1 NRMYRALIFGS
12 VWLVLSTMPGLARA
26 KATTVVKEHKNPQG
40 LAVPRGYSHTV
51 TVSGGHTIY
60 VAGQVA
66 FNAQGE
72 VVGKGDLR
80 AQMRQAL
87 ENLRLALAGS
97 GASFKDIVKWNTY
110 VVGFKPEQLTILRE
124 VRSEILKDVP
134 PPASTLIGVQAL
146 ANPDLLIEIEAIAV
160 VD

>member
-1 NRMYRALIFGS
+1 MYRALIF
-12 VWLVLSTMPGLARA
+12 VTVLLILPAALALGQA
-26 KATTVVKEHKNPQG
+26 KRSGVVKEHKNPQG

-51 TVSGGHTIY
+51 TVSGGRTVYI
-60 VAGQVA
+60 AGQVA
-66 FNAQGE
+66 YNAQGE

-110 VVGFKPEQLTILRE
+110 VVGFKPEQLPILRE
-124 VRSEILKDVP
+124 VRAEILKDVP

-146 ANPDLLIEIEAIAV
+146 ANPDLLIEIEAVAV